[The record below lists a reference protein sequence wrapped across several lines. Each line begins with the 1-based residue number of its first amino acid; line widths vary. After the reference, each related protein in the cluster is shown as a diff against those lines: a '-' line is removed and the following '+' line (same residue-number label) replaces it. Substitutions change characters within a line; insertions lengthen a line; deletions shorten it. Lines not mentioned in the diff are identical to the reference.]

1 MAHPSDDELEA
12 LAQRLELVAP
22 TDVEVVDMLR
32 ACKGRDA
39 EKQAYIKGT
48 QSGWDAAI
56 EAAAKKAERR
66 FEQCERDNTPPCYLR
81 KCAIGN
87 VLRACKTGDA
97 PDHAELVSTLS
108 AAILDAQIRALET
121 RKLDTPD
128 QIRASAWDFLAR
140 LKKGPSHD

>member
-1 MAHPSDDELEA
+1 MAHPTDDELEA
-12 LAQRLELVAP
+12 EAQRLELVGP

-81 KCAIGN
+81 KCVIGD
-87 VLRACKTGDA
+87 VLRA
-97 PDHAELVSTLS
+97 
-108 AAILDAQIRALET
+108 
-121 RKLDTPD
+121 
-128 QIRASAWDFLAR
+128 